1 MCRVK
6 HRRGVEELSAA
17 ESSQGRRNLGGRFA
31 ASSWSAPSICVSA
44 GCPNQRR
51 PGPSVT
57 PTANRLGLSLKLGNA
72 AVGDTTPPA
81 PGIRLSV
88 YTPLISSLRP
98 LREKTGGSEES
109 VDGEN
114 EDRAR
119 RGEHEGRWGELS
131 SLHGHH
137 HWALFTAG
145 EQMKWNQMRNGERVE
160 TVSDRERRGVV
171 GRRRRRRLNLLPS
184 LSSL

>member
-88 YTPLISSLRP
+88 SEKRRVEVRRAWMERMKIA
-98 LREKTGGSEES
+98 RE
-109 VDGEN
+109 GEN
-114 EDRAR
+114 MKEDEASSHLSMATIT
-119 RGEHEGRWGELS
+119 GLS
-131 SLHGHH
+131 S
-137 HWALFTAG
+137 
-145 EQMKWNQMRNGERVE
+145 QRVNRWNEIKCEME
-160 TVSDRERRGVV
+160 RERR
-171 GRRRRRRLNLLPS
+171 RRAIES
-184 LSSL
+184 GGEWWEGGGGGD

>member
-72 AVGDTTPPA
+72 AVGDATPPA

-88 YTPLISSLRP
+88 YTPLILSLRP
-98 LREKTGGSEES
+98 LGEKTGGSEES
-109 VDGEN
+109 MDGEN
-114 EDRAR
+114 EDGGTLGSREKGRTWRKMRRALISPWPPSL
-119 RGEHEGRWGELS
+119 G
-131 SLHGHH
+131 SLHSG
-137 HWALFTAG
+137 WTD
-145 EQMKWNQMRNGERVE
+145 EMKSNAKWRESGDGER
-160 TVSDRERRGVV
+160 
-171 GRRRRRRLNLLPS
+171 
-184 LSSL
+184 